1 MEIRSYKGKIKANL
15 YDKKIPKESSQCIY
29 LSVILID
36 SVYKKDKN
44 YYPQLF
50 LEICKY
56 VVQEKN
62 MSIFITDNIEI
73 SSDDSDKEGSN
84 EEPSEEENPKQKH
97 FSRKMLEKI

>member
-15 YDKKIPKESSQCIY
+15 YNKKIPKEGSQCIY

-50 LEICKY
+50 LGKCKY
-56 VVQEKN
+56 VVQEKR
-62 MSIFITDNIEI
+62 MSIFISDNIEI
-73 SSDDSDKEGSN
+73 SSDDSDKEDSN
-84 EEPSEEENPKQKH
+84 EEASEEENPKQKNV
-97 FSRKMLEKI
+97 F